1 MLFYDDDDHHHHFF
15 AAAPP
20 LPPPPRRPPVRRH
33 CVVPFSRA
41 SSVTNVAVVPR
52 SHMDLNS
59 DTSSD
64 EEDGVAVVHAAV
76 SLSTT
81 KQPSANRKRAVSRPN
96 AERWRRRSCRP
107 QRSSE
112 TYEAEP
118 ATNPRILQVAA
129 RAAREEV
136 SVVLGSHV
144 KVYWSG
150 QRCWYLGLVDDT
162 REDRNGKRM
171 HHVSYEDG
179 DTAWHHLPSVGWLQA
194 KSMDEE
200 ATLVL
205 TRTKSVPTGA
215 SPSSQSLGSPGPV
228 SVTPPPRPPQ
238 SDKLPRG
245 WSVELRETA
254 TGRKYK
260 AYSKP
265 GESNT
270 YSLKKA
276 WQRHL
281 EASFYSR
288 KSIK

>member
-1 MLFYDDDDHHHHFF
+1 M
-15 AAAPP
+15 
-20 LPPPPRRPPVRRH
+20 
-33 CVVPFSRA
+33 VPFSRA

-64 EEDGVAVVHAAV
+64 EEDGVAVVHSAV

-228 SVTPPPRPPQ
+228 TPPPRPPQ